1 MPKTQSPWKQM
12 QLLQAE
18 CWGRGGGSGS
28 GCFPPRSQREH
39 TREAPREQARDWGL
53 DSLSESQRV
62 KKGRFLFPKS
72 CVHPLNRLK
81 LRKSQPGGKGF
92 SPQ

>member
-1 MPKTQSPWKQM
+1 M
-12 QLLQAE
+12 QAK
-18 CWGRGGGSGS
+18 
-28 GCFPPRSQREH
+28 
-39 TREAPREQARDWGL
+39 DWGL
-53 DSLSESQRV
+53 DSLSERQRV

-72 CVHPLNRLK
+72 CVHPLKRLK